1 MLIGA
6 PVGAVI
12 ASLCTHLWNVLWWT
26 WPVILGCLPG
36 FVWWCLY
43 QCMRYQER
51 NAALSLLRPGT
62 GTTSLPRPMM
72 THAQAI
78 LYGIK
83 AGVIDPRSPEGQA
96 ALEEMC
102 RLPLA

>member
-1 MLIGA
+1 
-6 PVGAVI
+6 
-12 ASLCTHLWNVLWWT
+12 
-26 WPVILGCLPG
+26 
-36 FVWWCLY
+36 
-43 QCMRYQER
+43 
-51 NAALSLLRPGT
+51 
-62 GTTSLPRPMM
+62 MM